1 MELQGISSVRWR
13 CLGIALAGLAL
24 MLTATPI
31 QAEDTRVEVLQRQ
44 LAERD
49 KVMLEL
55 LRRVE
60 TLEKQ
65 IGVPRAVRDSAEA
78 SKSVAVN
85 KTASAPGSV
94 IVTERMA
101 ERALERSLSREGAL
115 LLPTGVLEVEPSL
128 TFTRQEDATSLFVT
142 SGGLIVAGE
151 TEINANR
158 FSADLGLR
166 LGLPW
171 DAQLELGLPYRRA
184 EVETVTNVGFAP
196 ITTSGS
202 SGGGLGDLRIGLA
215 KSLLREGLWR
225 PDLVGRFTWNTASG
239 ENRDNGVSL
248 GGGFHEL
255 QASLTAIKRQD
266 PVVFIAGL
274 SYQHSLEKNQ
284 ITPGPVIATNLGAAI
299 ALSPETSL
307 RFSLSGAYQGET
319 ELFGSDVDGSDQV
332 IGSFIIGS
340 STLLA
345 PGVLLNGTLA
355 FGLTDDADDMS
366 ILFSLP
372 IRFNTPLF

>member
-1 MELQGISSVRWR
+1 MRWS
-13 CLGIALAGLAL
+13 CLRIALAGSAL
-24 MLTATPI
+24 MLTAAPSW
-31 QAEDTRVEVLQRQ
+31 AEDARVEVLQRQ

-65 IGVPRAVRDSAEA
+65 IGVPRAVRDSAGE
-78 SKSVAVN
+78 SKSVTVN
-85 KTASAPGSV
+85 QSASAPGSV
-94 IVTERMA
+94 IVTEQMA

-115 LLPTGVLEVEPSL
+115 LLPTGVVEVEPSL
-128 TFTRQEDATSLFVT
+128 TFTRQEDATSRFVT
-142 SGGLIVAGE
+142 SGGVIIAGE

-158 FSADLGLR
+158 FSADLDLR

-171 DAQLELGLPYRRA
+171 DSQLELGLPYRRA

-196 ITTSGS
+196 ITSTSN

-215 KSLLREGLWR
+215 KTVLREGLWR
-225 PDLVGRFTWNTASG
+225 PDLVGRITWNTASG

-266 PVVFIAGL
+266 PVVFIGGL
-274 SYQHSLEKNQ
+274 SYQHSLEKNR
-284 ITPGPVIATNLGAAI
+284 ITPGPVIATNLGGAI

-307 RFSLSGAYQGET
+307 RLSLSGTYQGET
-319 ELFGSDVDGSDQV
+319 ELFGSDIDGSDQV
-332 IGSFIIGS
+332 IGSFVIGS
-340 STLLA
+340 STLMA
-345 PGVLLNGTLA
+345 PGVLLNGALA
-355 FGLTDDADDMS
+355 IGLTDAADDMS
-366 ILFSLP
+366 IMFSLP
-372 IRFNTPLF
+372 IRFNMPLF